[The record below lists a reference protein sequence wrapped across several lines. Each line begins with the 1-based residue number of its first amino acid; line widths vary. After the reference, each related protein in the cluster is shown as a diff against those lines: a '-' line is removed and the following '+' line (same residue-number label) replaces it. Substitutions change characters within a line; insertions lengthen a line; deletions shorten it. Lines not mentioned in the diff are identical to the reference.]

1 MTNISQSFTYKMAAK
16 INWHRYETKLTVID
30 IVETILKR
38 SQDFRFVTT
47 ILPARRYASAGT
59 SYVPVSVCLSVCLSD
74 TRWSSIEIDERINV
88 VFGMQASFDQSY
100 TVVLGNSGI
109 YKKIRVLPSG
119 MFFF

>member
-88 VFGMQASFDQSY
+88 VFGMEASFDQSY
-100 TVVLGNSGI
+100 TVVLENSGI
-109 YKKIRVLPSG
+109 YKK
-119 MFFF
+119 

>member
-1 MTNISQSFTYKMAAK
+1 MTNISQSFTYKVAAK

-59 SYVPVSVCLSVCLSD
+59 SYVPVSVCLSVCLTQDGLLSKS
-74 TRWSSIEIDERINV
+74 TNGLMWFLAWRLLSTSPTLW
-88 VFGMQASFDQSY
+88 F
-100 TVVLGNSGI
+100 
-109 YKKIRVLPSG
+109 
-119 MFFF
+119 